1 MRTLIDCNRKIKYN
15 IKDGKSKKEIKRLWN
30 SPKGIAGRQFML
42 NISFPFTAALLCWM
56 EKRIDNGAQPCVKQM
71 SSFLIELTSK
81 STDTREV
88 RALQKEYIVAYKF
101 YFSVNRGKSTWKK
114 KWCDHHRKPN
124 DNNTN
129 PKHDKHKSESL
140 FETYHK
146 TRHSLSTF
154 PSLKP

>member
-56 EKRIDNGAQPCVKQM
+56 EKRIDNGTQPCVKQM

-114 KWCDHHRKPN
+114 KMMWSPSKTKRQQYQSK
-124 DNNTN
+124 TWQAQEW
-129 PKHDKHKSESL
+129 ESL
-140 FETYHK
+140 WN
-146 TRHSLSTF
+146 L
-154 PSLKP
+154 P